1 MKTAVIT
8 GGSSGIGKA
17 TATLLSQQGYR
28 VYELSRSGKTSES
41 AVHIT
46 ADLTDETS
54 IRAAFDS
61 ITDSHIDLLVC
72 NAGMG
77 ISGAVEHTP
86 LQDARYLFN
95 VNFFGAAACVAA
107 ARSRMSGGR
116 IILLSSVA
124 AVLPIPYQSYYSA
137 SKAAI
142 NALTLCLR
150 NELKC
155 FGISVCALMPGD
167 VATGF
172 TAARIKNDTGDSE
185 YQGRI
190 RHSIAVMEK
199 DERTG
204 MSPAVLAR
212 RIGYLAGK
220 RRVKP
225 FYSCGLSYQFFCLLA
240 KLLPRSISNWL
251 VGRIYG

>member
-17 TATLLSQQGYR
+17 TAVLLSESGYR
-28 VYELSRSGKTSES
+28 VYELSRSGQSGSGVTH
-41 AVHIT
+41 VT
-46 ADLTDETS
+46 ADLTDEPS
-54 IRAAFDS
+54 VRAAFDS
-61 ITDSHIDLLVC
+61 IPEAHIDLLVC

-77 ISGAVEHTP
+77 ISGAVEHTA
-86 LQDARYLFN
+86 LQDARFLFN

-107 ARSRMSGGR
+107 ARRRMSGGR

-150 NELKC
+150 SELKI
-155 FGISVCALMPGD
+155 FGISVCALLPGD

-172 TAARIKNDTGDSE
+172 TAARIKNDTGDSD

-190 RHSIAVMEK
+190 RRSVAVMEK
-199 DERTG
+199 DERSG
-204 MSPAVLAR
+204 MSPQVLAR
-212 RIGYLAGK
+212 RIFRLAEK
-220 RRVKP
+220 RYVKP

-240 KLLPRSISNWL
+240 KLLPRSVSNWL
-251 VGRIYG
+251 VGKIYG